1 VHWQRSVG
9 VGRNEGVNRC
19 VSAAWGKKAA
29 EEAGGKRE
37 GMLKEMMGAA
47 G

>member
-1 VHWQRSVG
+1 MSRK
-9 VGRNEGVNRC
+9 EGVNRC

-29 EEAGGKRE
+29 EEAGGMRE